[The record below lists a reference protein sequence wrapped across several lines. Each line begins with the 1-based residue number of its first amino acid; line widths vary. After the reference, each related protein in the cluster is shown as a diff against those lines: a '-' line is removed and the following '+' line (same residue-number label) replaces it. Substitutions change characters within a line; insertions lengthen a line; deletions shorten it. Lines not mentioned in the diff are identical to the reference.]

1 MINESKKGNDKT
13 KVKTLKEKNLHIFIN
28 GSNLKKFRE
37 LQNITQDELG
47 VELSVTR
54 QTINAWEAKES
65 IRLDEKKLERLSKTL
80 KVSKRDLSGGKAYQ
94 ETNTEI
100 PFYDT
105 VMMGEISVLQ
115 DPGIDYPNT
124 AEMIDPG
131 TWFRG
136 ANGALRVYGHSM
148 FPKYPAGCIIAYK
161 AADKEVII
169 WGEDYVIEL
178 QDRRIVKRLEKS
190 EIDDNVK
197 AVSYNKNDD
206 YVYTPIEIP
215 ISKIKNLNMVLG
227 KIELEVSI

>member
-1 MINESKKGNDKT
+1 M
-13 KVKTLKEKNLHIFIN
+13 
-28 GSNLKKFRE
+28 
-37 LQNITQDELG
+37 TQDDLG
-47 VELSVTR
+47 AELSVTR

-65 IRLDEKKLERLSKTL
+65 VKLDDKKLEKLSTIL
-80 KVSKRDLSGGKAYQ
+80 KVSKRDLSGGKAYRD
-94 ETNTEI
+94 TSTEI

-105 VMMGEISVLQ
+105 VMMGEISVLEEQ
-115 DPGIDYPNT
+115 GIDYPNT

-136 ANGALRVYGHSM
+136 AHGALRVYGHSM

-197 AVSYNKNDD
+197 AVSYNKNDE

-215 ISKIKNLNMVLG
+215 ISKIKSLNMVLG